1 MKVHLVSK
9 KGLFMHNGVIAHT
22 LLAREGERVTQLK
35 AQLTLFEDLLNTNGK
50 QELMHVKSSHH

>member
-1 MKVHLVSK
+1 
-9 KGLFMHNGVIAHT
+9 MHNGVIAHT